1 MKSLVLTL
9 ALAGIGGTAL
19 ADERIV
25 LVPMDNQPFTAEKNN
40 TVRLI
45 SRGIS
50 GSKIE
55 AMVQGPAKIETTS
68 MVRQLTRGQFPLGG
82 IIKEFDLKPTDTGKV
97 MVTITVTP
105 PQPGAKPKI
114 TRFQFEVK

>member
-68 MVRQLTRGQFPLGG
+68 LVRQLTNGQFPLGG

-114 TRFQFEVK
+114 TRFKFEVK